1 MTTDIR
7 STIAAG
13 RGGVQGVSSVRAD
26 AVFDHGHGR
35 RQQVVIERP
44 YGVDAY
50 LAIIAEDRRRVAD
63 LVAGSDLPPRAF
75 EQAAGPRPE
84 PVIEPPVRLPEV
96 ACRVPWE
103 RRYDGARPAGAKLVR
118 RRSRWWRRWWR
129 QLAGQGAPPAAL
141 VELLGDYERVAVW
154 GRPADQLQRAL
165 AVLPPERY
173 LWVGPEGQVPGLRVA
188 MQSVAAVA
196 GRRTLF
202 VVADDRDARPD
213 SAAYALAVGLGAE
226 ALLVVGES
234 GWFASPPP
242 IRLPAL
248 AAAPEPRAWPRISV
262 VTVSFQQARFL
273 EACLRSVLDQGY
285 PDLEY
290 IVVDGGSTDGSRA
303 ILERYRGRISRLVI
317 EPDGGQSEALN
328 KGLSLATG
336 DILTWVCSD
345 DCLEPGALFAVA
357 RAFAAS
363 GADMV
368 AGGCRLLEED
378 GATAGIHH
386 SGFVA
391 GLTQPLSFGDLASFA
406 GAWQRGL
413 YFYQPEVFFTR
424 DIWERAGR
432 HLRDDLFYVMDYEL
446 FLRFALAGARL
457 HAVPQILGCSRR
469 HEAQKT
475 RHEAPLYLPSVDRV
489 LRDCAAD
496 LQALVEAERRPPAA
510 PGRPP
515 SVTRSPR

>member
-1 MTTDIR
+1 MTTDMR
-7 STIAAG
+7 STIVAG
-13 RGGVQGVSSVRAD
+13 RGAVEAASSVRAD

-50 LAIIAEDRRRVAD
+50 LAIIAEDRRRLAD
-63 LVAGSDLPPRAF
+63 LMAHADLPPRAF
-75 EQAAGPRPE
+75 EQAAGPRPQ
-84 PVIEPPVRLPEV
+84 PVLQPPVRLPDV
-96 ACRVPWE
+96 VGCVPWE
-103 RRYDGARPAGAKLVR
+103 RRYDAARPAGARLVR
-118 RRSRWWRRWWR
+118 RRARWWRRWWR
-129 QLAGQGAPPAAL
+129 QLRGRGDAPAAL
-141 VELLGDYERVAVW
+141 VELLGDYERIAVW
-154 GRPADQLQRAL
+154 GRPAERLQRAL
-165 AVLPPERY
+165 AVLPAERHVW
-173 LWVGPEGQVPGLRVA
+173 LGPEGQVPGLRVA
-188 MQSVAAVA
+188 MQPVAAVA

-213 SAAYALAVGLGAE
+213 SAAYGLAVGLGAE

-234 GWFASPPP
+234 GWSACPPP

-248 AAAPEPRAWPRISV
+248 AAPPEPRSWPRISV

-273 EACLRSVLDQGY
+273 ETCLRSVLDQGY
-285 PDLEY
+285 PHLEY
-290 IVVDGGSTDGSRA
+290 IVVDGGSTDGSRE
-303 ILERYRGRISRLVI
+303 ILERYRPRISTLVI

-328 KGLSLATG
+328 KGLSRATG
-336 DILTWVCSD
+336 EILTWVCSD
-345 DCLEPGALFAVA
+345 DCLEPGSLFAVA
-357 RAFAAS
+357 RAFAAT
-363 GADMV
+363 GADMI
-368 AGGCRLLEED
+368 AGGCRLLDED
-378 GATAGIHH
+378 GSTAGIHH

-413 YFYQPEVFFTR
+413 YFYQPEVFFSR

-457 HAVPQILGCSRR
+457 HAVPQVLGCSRR

-475 RHEAPLYLPSVDRV
+475 RHEAPMYLPSVDRV

-496 LQALVEAERRPPAA
+496 LHALVEAEGRPPVA
-510 PGRPP
+510 PGRSPAG
-515 SVTRSPR
+515 TRSPR